1 MDKFIYLIF
10 SLRWQDIIDISL
22 VSYILFRFYVL
33 FRGTNAFRVLIGMT
47 ILWFFQQIAVS
58 IGLIVTSW
66 VVQGVVTLGAFI
78 IIVIFRN
85 EIRTVLLAR
94 NLKSIFW
101 GGASKTVT
109 STIEIIVQSILDM
122 ARRNCGALIVLPGK
136 EDLEDVIQKGIPW
149 EGEISKEMIL
159 SIFWPD
165 NPVHDGATIIQGD
178 KITQVSAILP
188 LSRRDDLPS
197 YYGTR
202 HRAALGLAEATDALI
217 IAVSEERGDV
227 VAAQDSQL
235 RVIKQK
241 RRLEQTLQQHMGVA
255 AKKSRESIKERL
267 MVITAALFSII
278 FVTGVWFSVSK
289 GVDTLATLEIPVVY
303 MNRDPAMEIVKTSGN
318 TVSLELEGSS
328 ALIKS
333 INPDQI
339 QVKLD
344 LSKSK
349 VGPNS
354 FTITREN
361 ISLPPGIIL
370 KGLKPPVVDVDL
382 DVLIKKELPVQIDWV
397 GKLPDQFV
405 LTEATIKPQTVEI
418 IGGKRMLEKMSTI
431 YTEKVSLNNLEGSG
445 TITVNLALNP
455 ASLKTA
461 SDSNEKVTITYAT
474 KLRDLQT
481 NN

>member
-1 MDKFIYLIF
+1 MDKFIYLIL
-10 SLRWQDIIDISL
+10 SLRWQDIIDIGL

-58 IGLIVTSW
+58 MGLIVTSW

-94 NLKSIFW
+94 NLKFIFW
-101 GGASKTVT
+101 GVSSKIVT
-109 STIEIIVQSILDM
+109 STIETIVQSVFDM
-122 ARRNCGALIVLPGK
+122 ARRNCGALIVLPGR

-149 EGEISKEMIL
+149 QGEMSKEMIL
-159 SIFWPD
+159 SIFWPQ
-165 NPVHDGATIIQGD
+165 NPVHDGAAIIQGD
-178 KITQVSAILP
+178 QITQVSAILP

-202 HRAALGLAEATDALI
+202 HRAALGLAETTDALI
-217 IAVSEERGDV
+217 IAISEERGDV

-235 RVIKQK
+235 KVIKQK
-241 RRLEQTLQQHMGVA
+241 RRLEQILQQHMGTA

-267 MVITAALFSII
+267 MVTAAALISII
-278 FVTGVWFSVSK
+278 FVTAVWFSVSK
-289 GVDTLATLEIPVVY
+289 GVDTLATLETPVVY
-303 MNRDPAMEIVKTSGN
+303 MNRDPAMEIIRTSSN
-318 TVSLELEGSS
+318 TVSLELGGSG

-333 INPDQI
+333 IKPDQI

-349 VGPNS
+349 IGPNS
-354 FTITREN
+354 FTITRES

-370 KGLKPPVVDVDL
+370 KGVTPPVVDVEL
-382 DVLIKKELPVQIDWV
+382 DVLIKKELPVQVDWV
-397 GKLPDQFV
+397 GKLPERFILAD
-405 LTEATIKPQTVEI
+405 ATITPQTVMI
-418 IGGKRMLEKMSTI
+418 IGGKRMLEKMATI
-431 YTEKVSLNNLEGSG
+431 YTEKVPLNDLEGQG
-445 TITVNLALNP
+445 TISVNLALNP
-455 ASLKTA
+455 ASLKIA
-461 SDSNEKVTITYAT
+461 PNSKEKVTITYTT
-474 KLRDLQT
+474 KLR
-481 NN
+481 NE

>member
-1 MDKFIYLIF
+1 MDKFIYLIL
-10 SLRWQDIIDISL
+10 SLRWQDIIDIGL

-58 IGLIVTSW
+58 MGLIVTSW

-94 NLKSIFW
+94 NLKFIFW
-101 GGASKTVT
+101 GVSSKIVT
-109 STIEIIVQSILDM
+109 STIETIVQSVFDM
-122 ARRNCGALIVLPGK
+122 ARRNCGALIVLPGR

-149 EGEISKEMIL
+149 QGEMSKEMIL
-159 SIFWPD
+159 SIFWPQ
-165 NPVHDGATIIQGD
+165 NPVHDGAAIIQGD
-178 KITQVSAILP
+178 QITQVSAILP

-202 HRAALGLAEATDALI
+202 HRAALGLAETTDALI
-217 IAVSEERGDV
+217 IAISEERGDV

-235 RVIKQK
+235 KVIKQK
-241 RRLEQTLQQHMGVA
+241 RRLEQILQQHMGTA

-267 MVITAALFSII
+267 MVTAAALISII
-278 FVTGVWFSVSK
+278 FVTAVWFSVSK
-289 GVDTLATLEIPVVY
+289 GVDTLATLETPVVY
-303 MNRDPAMEIVKTSGN
+303 MNRDPAMEIIRTSSN
-318 TVSLELEGSS
+318 TVSLELGGSG

-333 INPDQI
+333 IKPDQI

-349 VGPNS
+349 IGPNS
-354 FTITREN
+354 FTITRES

-370 KGLKPPVVDVDL
+370 KGVTPPVVDVEL
-382 DVLIKKELPVQIDWV
+382 DVLIKKELPVQVDWV
-397 GKLPDQFV
+397 GKLPERFILAD
-405 LTEATIKPQTVEI
+405 ATITPLTVMI
-418 IGGKRMLEKMSTI
+418 IGGKRMLEKMATI
-431 YTEKVSLNNLEGSG
+431 YTEKVPLNDLEGEG
-445 TITVNLALNP
+445 TISVNLALNP
-455 ASLKTA
+455 ASLKIA
-461 SDSNEKVTITYAT
+461 PNSKEKVTITYTT
-474 KLRDLQT
+474 KLR
-481 NN
+481 NE

>member
-1 MDKFIYLIF
+1 MDKFIYLIL

-47 ILWFFQQIAVS
+47 ILWFFQQVAVS
-58 IGLIVTSW
+58 MGLIVTSW
-66 VVQGVVTLGAFI
+66 VFQGVVTLGAFI

-94 NLKSIFW
+94 NLKYIFW
-101 GGASKTVT
+101 GISSKTVT
-109 STIEIIVQSILDM
+109 STIEIIVQSVHDLT
-122 ARRNCGALIVLPGK
+122 RRNCGALIVLPGK

-165 NPVHDGATIIQGD
+165 NPVHDGAAIIQGD
-178 KITQVSAILP
+178 QITQVSAILP

-227 VAAQDSQL
+227 VIAQDSNL
-235 RVIKQK
+235 MPIKQK
-241 RRLEQTLQQHMGVA
+241 RRLEQVLQQYLGVA
-255 AKKSRESIKERL
+255 ARRSRELIKERL

-289 GVDTLATLEIPVVY
+289 GVDTLATIEIPVVY

-318 TVSLELEGSS
+318 TVSLELEGSG

-333 INPDQI
+333 IKPDQI

-349 VGPNS
+349 AGLNS
-354 FTITREN
+354 FTITRES

-370 KGLKPPVVDVDL
+370 KGVTPPVVDVDL
-382 DVLIKKELPVQIDWV
+382 DVLITKKLPVQIDWV
-397 GKLPDQFV
+397 GKLPDN
-405 LTEATIKPQTVEI
+405 LILKKATIQPKTVKI
-418 IGGKRMLEKMSTI
+418 IGGKRMLAKMSTI
-431 YTEKVSLNNLEGSG
+431 YTEKVPLNNLETEG

-455 ASLKTA
+455 ASLKIA
-461 SDSNEKVTITYAT
+461 PDSKEKVTITFST
-474 KLRDLQT
+474 ELRT
-481 NN
+481 P

>member
-1 MDKFIYLIF
+1 MDKFIYLIL
-10 SLRWQDIIDISL
+10 SLRWQDIIDIGL

-58 IGLIVTSW
+58 MGLIVTSW

-94 NLKSIFW
+94 NLKFIFW
-101 GGASKTVT
+101 GVSSKIVT
-109 STIEIIVQSILDM
+109 STIETIVQSVFDM
-122 ARRNCGALIVLPGK
+122 ARRNCGALIVLPGR

-149 EGEISKEMIL
+149 QGEMSKEMIL
-159 SIFWPD
+159 SIFWPQ
-165 NPVHDGATIIQGD
+165 NPVHDGAAIIQGD
-178 KITQVSAILP
+178 QITQVSAILP

-202 HRAALGLAEATDALI
+202 HRAALGLAETTDALI
-217 IAVSEERGDV
+217 IAISEERGDV

-235 RVIKQK
+235 KVIKQK
-241 RRLEQTLQQHMGVA
+241 RRLEQILQQHMGTA

-267 MVITAALFSII
+267 MVTAAALISII
-278 FVTGVWFSVSK
+278 FVTAVWFSVSK
-289 GVDTLATLEIPVVY
+289 GVDTLANLETPVVY
-303 MNRDPAMEIVKTSGN
+303 MNRDPAMEIIRTSSN
-318 TVSLELEGSS
+318 TVSLELEGSG

-333 INPDQI
+333 IKPDQI

-344 LSKSK
+344 LKKSK

-354 FTITREN
+354 FTITRES

-370 KGLKPPVVDVDL
+370 KGVTPPVVDVDL

-397 GKLPDQFV
+397 GKLPNRFILAD
-405 LTEATIKPQTVEI
+405 ATIEPQTVTI
-418 IGGKRMLEKMSTI
+418 IGGKRMLEKMSAI
-431 YTEKVSLNNLEGSG
+431 YTEKVPLNNLEGEG
-445 TITVNLALNP
+445 TIAVNLALNP
-455 ASLKTA
+455 ASLKIA
-461 SDSNEKVTITYAT
+461 PNSKEKVTITYAT
-474 KLRDLQT
+474 KLR
-481 NN
+481 NE

>member
-1 MDKFIYLIF
+1 MDRVIYLIL
-10 SLRWQDIIDISL
+10 SLRWQDIVDISL

-58 IGLIVTSW
+58 MGLIVTSW

-94 NLKSIFW
+94 NLKFILW
-101 GGASKTVT
+101 GGASKKVI
-109 STIEIIVQSILDM
+109 STIEIIVQSVLEM
-122 ARRNCGALIVLPGK
+122 ARRNCGAMIVLPGK
-136 EDLEDVIQKGIPW
+136 EDLEEMIQKGIPW

-165 NPVHDGATIIQGD
+165 NPVHDGAAIVQGD
-178 KITQVSAILP
+178 QITQVSAILP

-217 IAVSEERGDV
+217 IAVSEERGDIAVAQNSQMKV
-227 VAAQDSQL
+227 V
-235 RVIKQK
+235 KQR
-241 RRLEQTLQQHMGVA
+241 RRLEQILQQHMGTA

-267 MVITAALFSII
+267 TVVIAALFSII

-318 TVSLELEGSS
+318 TVSLELEGSG

-333 INPDQI
+333 IKPDQI

-349 VGPNS
+349 VGPNP
-354 FTITREN
+354 FTITRES
-361 ISLPPGIIL
+361 ISLPPGVIL
-370 KGLKPPVVDVDL
+370 KGVTPPVVDVDL

-397 GKLPDQFV
+397 GKLPDQFILSNV
-405 LTEATIKPQTVEI
+405 TIEPKTVEI

-431 YTEKVSLNNLEGSG
+431 YTGKVPLNNLEDKGA
-445 TITVNLALNP
+445 ITVNLALNP
-455 ASLKTA
+455 ASLKIA
-461 SDSNEKVTITYAT
+461 PGSKEKVTITYAT
-474 KLRDLQT
+474 KLRG
-481 NN
+481 N

>member
-1 MDKFIYLIF
+1 MDKFIYLIL

-58 IGLIVTSW
+58 MGLIVTSW

-94 NLKSIFW
+94 NLKFIFW
-101 GGASKTVT
+101 GGASKTVA
-109 STIEIIVQSILDM
+109 STIEIIIQSVLDM

-136 EDLEDVIQKGIPW
+136 EDLEEVIQKGIPW

-165 NPVHDGATIIQGD
+165 NPVHDGATIIRGD
-178 KITQVSAILP
+178 QITQVSAILP

-217 IAVSEERGDV
+217 VGVSEERGDV

-235 RVIKQK
+235 KVIKQR
-241 RRLEQTLQQHMGVA
+241 RRLEQILKQHMGVA
-255 AKKSRESIKERL
+255 AKKSRELLKERL
-267 MVITAALFSII
+267 MVTTAAIFSVI
-278 FVTGVWFSVSK
+278 FVTGVWFSVSR
-289 GVDTLATLEIPVVY
+289 GVDTLATHEIPVVY
-303 MNRDPAMEIVKTSGN
+303 MNRDPSMEIVKTSGN
-318 TVSLELEGSS
+318 TVSLELEGSV

-333 INPDQI
+333 IKPDQI

-344 LSKSK
+344 LSESK
-349 VGPNS
+349 EGPHS
-354 FTITREN
+354 FTITRES

-370 KGLKPPVVDVDL
+370 KGVTPHVVDVEL
-382 DVLIKKELPVQIDWV
+382 DKFIKKELPVQIDWV
-397 GKLPDQFV
+397 GKLPDRFI
-405 LTEATIKPQTVEI
+405 LTDATIIPKTVEI
-418 IGGKRMLEKMSTI
+418 IGGKRMLEKMLTI
-431 YTEKVSLNNLEGSG
+431 YTEKVSLNNLERKGI
-445 TITVNLALNP
+445 ITANLALNP
-455 ASLKTA
+455 ASLKIA
-461 SDSNEKVTITYAT
+461 PNSKEKVIIRYAT
-474 KLRDLQT
+474 KLRGQ
-481 NN
+481 